1 MLYNILSILLGLAAW
16 AVPVWILL
24 GRTLPGGGKVLI
36 SGFCCSA
43 ALLCQLLELARRVRL
58 GDYAAIADTIR
69 TVCIAAAVLCT
80 VTFVLDLAALRCKR
94 ER

>member
-16 AVPVWILL
+16 AVPVWALL
-24 GRTLPGGGKVLI
+24 RCARPGGGKVLL
-36 SGFCCSA
+36 SAGCCSA

-58 GDYAAIADTIR
+58 GDFAAVADTIR
-69 TVCIAAAVLCT
+69 AVCIAAAVLCSMA
-80 VTFVLDLAALRCKR
+80 FVLNGAALRCKR